1 MSPHCFAPAK
11 LLPTAL
17 GLRRFCRAHYDEYI
31 ELRGGK
37 GWRDASAAGGRSRRG
52 GDGGVRA
59 GLRRQSRVSTSIDAA
74 VSSRIRPVWRLL
86 VRDPA
91 EKAKEERA
99 LQLNV
104 NRALEAKGYRPR
116 YESPGRTAKEGGSRI
131 TQDRQEQ
138 RQQDRAREAREKRRR
153 EAAAAEKLRRVA
165 DLQQKKERDQ
175 RDREAAA
182 AEKLRQVAE
191 VQWKRERDQR
201 ERVEREARERAQR
214 ESRAQRHLRA
224 IERAQRHL
232 PPIERVQRESQAQ
245 RSRPVE
251 DVLPTCAWKG
261 CRETELAAPLQ
272 TAVGLRRYCR
282 VHYDEYIERRQ
293 SRVSRSASAAGGRSR
308 RSGG

>member
-74 VSSRIRPVWRLL
+74 VSWRIRPVWRLL

-131 TQDRQEQ
+131 TQQREEQ
-138 RQQDRAREAREKRRR
+138 RQEERARAARERRR
-153 EAAAAEKLRRVA
+153 LEAAAAEELRRVA
-165 DLQQKKERDQ
+165 ELQQKK
-175 RDREAAA
+175 
-182 AEKLRQVAE
+182 
-191 VQWKRERDQR
+191 ERDQR

-232 PPIERVQRESQAQ
+232 RTIERVQRESQAQ